1 MSVEEKII
9 KRKGNVEDR
18 RKANKALGVVGA
30 LQGEYK
36 TSKEK
41 ARQCKADLDLHTERL
56 RKTQSSL
63 ALKRNKLSEIQEVID
78 ADYLPE
84 GAQPVARIQ
93 GRDALRLV
101 CYQICGLF

>member
-1 MSVEEKII
+1 MEEKII
-9 KRKGNVEDR
+9 KRKGNVDER

-36 TSKEK
+36 ASKEK
-41 ARQCKADLDLHTERL
+41 ARRCKANLDLHTERL
-56 RKTQSSL
+56 KKTQSTL
-63 ALKRNKLSEIQEVID
+63 DLKRNKLSEIQEIID

-84 GAQPVARIQ
+84 GAQPVLRIQ

-101 CYQICGLF
+101 FCKMMLMKN